1 MTVKQVDKFSLMT
14 VMSLMTMKSFGCVDI
29 KIYEMEFCNGQKILI
44 KMLLDLKHFK
54 HKWISKQSLF

>member
-29 KIYEMEFCNGQKILI
+29 KIYEMEFIAMAKDSN

-54 HKWISKQSLF
+54 HKWIS